1 MKPDPGDDAS
11 ADGAGLNRWT
21 VGAAGTRTAA
31 KWMIG
36 SLAAAATLIFG
47 AGPIVNRPE
56 LSWADNSGQLV
67 IALCVGAFGLV
78 CLILLIGRIAT
89 VLTPV
94 KVSLETIPDDMLQD
108 LNAAATVR
116 LPSGSATYVEF
127 LSRYHSYKV
136 LVAKLSNQVASVED
150 ADPHAEIRRAQLKT
164 LLDDAQHNLD
174 VYTRAADSYL
184 NQADFY
190 GVSNL
195 FNRRRRWT
203 ALGLAVGAAVGAL
216 GFQLA
221 LTSTPKDAKKAPEL
235 AYLVVPTGP
244 NVLWD
249 ALDLSACTV
258 GKKVPVLVSG
268 GNGSDEQPYSVTVLA
283 ANDRCVPKSFDLRA
297 DVLALEKLPAA
308 TVTVNYQQG
317 SQP

>member
-1 MKPDPGDDAS
+1 LS
-11 ADGAGLNRWT
+11 RWT
-21 VGAAGTRTAA
+21 VGAAGTRNAA
-31 KWMIG
+31 KWMIA

-56 LSWADNSGQLV
+56 LSWADNAGQLA
-67 IALCVGAFGLV
+67 IALGVGALGLV
-78 CLILLIGRIAT
+78 CLILLIGQIAS

-94 KVSLETIPDDMLQD
+94 KVSLETIPDEMLRD

-116 LPSGSATYVEF
+116 LPSGSASYVDF
-127 LSRYHSYKV
+127 LDKYHSYKV
-136 LVAKLSNQVASVED
+136 LVARLSSQVASVD
-150 ADPHAEIRRAQLKT
+150 GGVPHARVRLEQLAT
-164 LLDDAQHNLD
+164 LLNAAQRNLD

-195 FNRRRRWT
+195 FSPRRRWI
-203 ALGLAVGAAVGAL
+203 AIGLAVVAAVGAL

-221 LTSTPKDAKKAPEL
+221 LASHPKDAKKAPEL
-235 AYLVVPTGP
+235 AYLIAPTGP
-244 NVLWD
+244 NALWD
-249 ALDLSACTV
+249 SLDLGACTV
-258 GKKVPVLVSG
+258 GKKVPVLVSA
-268 GNGSDEQPYSVTVLA
+268 GNGSGDAPYAVTVLA
-283 ANDRCVPKSFDLRA
+283 ANDLCVPKSFDLRT

-308 TVTVNYQQG
+308 TVTVHYEPG